1 MGLKAIEAGLR
12 TLFDKLSPF
21 RRWVLD
27 RLIAVNRLLTRK
39 EPRPDLSRRLFPQ
52 IHQALGGELRA
63 LITGG
68 AFAEPA
74 TLQFF
79 YDLGIP
85 VANGYGLTEAGTA
98 VTVNDTKT

>member
-1 MGLKAIEAGLR
+1 MVLKAIEAGLR
-12 TLFDKLSPF
+12 TRFSELPPF

-27 RLIAVNRLLTRK
+27 RLITVNRLLTRK
-39 EPRPDLSRRLFPQ
+39 EPRPELSRRLFPQ

-79 YDLGIP
+79 YNWGFQSP
-85 VANGYGLTEAGTA
+85 T
-98 VTVNDTKT
+98 DTD